1 MRRFIRMT
9 FASSLTAKVQ
19 TLRKAVEDA
28 GIGEHFRLYDLRHTF
43 ATRAAAGGVDLP
55 TLSAMLGHTS
65 IQMTMRYVH
74 PAEEQKKIA
83 TGKLEAFR
91 IAGIVQAIEKSQ
103 SVTTIPTTV
112 N

>member
-1 MRRFIRMT
+1 MSR
-9 FASSLTAKVQ
+9 SSQKRWLK
-19 TLRKAVEDA
+19 
-28 GIGEHFRLYDLRHTF
+28 DLRASTSDTAPSLLH
-43 ATRAAAGGVDLP
+43 VDGDRLGR
-55 TLSAMLGHTS
+55 MLGHTS

-91 IAGIVQAIEKSQ
+91 IAGIAQAIEKSR
-103 SVTTIPTTV
+103 SLTTDPTTV

>member
-1 MRRFIRMT
+1 
-9 FASSLTAKVQ
+9 
-19 TLRKAVEDA
+19 
-28 GIGEHFRLYDLRHTF
+28 
-43 ATRAAAGGVDLP
+43 LP
-55 TLSAMLGHTS
+55 TLSAMLGPMS

-91 IAGIVQAIEKSQ
+91 IAGVVGAIEKSR
-103 SVTTIPTTV
+103 SLTTIPTTV

>member
-1 MRRFIRMT
+1 
-9 FASSLTAKVQ
+9 
-19 TLRKAVEDA
+19 
-28 GIGEHFRLYDLRHTF
+28 
-43 ATRAAAGGVDLP
+43 
-55 TLSAMLGHTS
+55 MLGHTS

-91 IAGIVQAIEKSQ
+91 IAGIVQAIEKSL
-103 SVTTIPTTV
+103 SLSTDPTTV

>member
-1 MRRFIRMT
+1 
-9 FASSLTAKVQ
+9 
-19 TLRKAVEDA
+19 
-28 GIGEHFRLYDLRHTF
+28 
-43 ATRAAAGGVDLP
+43 
-55 TLSAMLGHTS
+55 MLGHTS

-91 IAGIVQAIEKSQ
+91 IAGIVQAIEKTKSL
-103 SVTTIPTTV
+103 TTNLTTV